1 MGVLSKLRKKGQ
13 GFQDKTRTKEEID
26 QEYNHHAVMYG
37 HATRLIAENEKSR
50 EHHLEAMLRLAE
62 EGRKTPLPE
71 AKPDAKTEAQ
81 AEAPEGTA

>member
-13 GFQDKTRTKEEID
+13 GFQGKMRTKEEIN

-37 HATRLIAENEKSR
+37 HATRLIAENEKNR

-62 EGRKTPLPE
+62 EGRKTPPPETKPE
-71 AKPDAKTEAQ
+71 AKTETQ
-81 AEAPEGTA
+81 AEAPQGTA